1 MAVTSSN
8 DTGNRK
14 KVRWY
19 LKLRNK
25 YRLVILNEESFEEKL
40 SFKVSRLNAFVVIG
54 MLAIVLIFFTIYLIA
69 FTGLREYI
77 PGYSNASVQRN
88 LYELQLKADSI
99 ETALKSSNLYIE
111 NMKKILSG
119 DVPESGY
126 SNAETND
133 TTNHF
138 KYSNINIS
146 RSPEDSMLR
155 LQYEEENRYLLNNQV
170 ETLEKSA
177 VSLNKMNFFTPIK
190 GIVTNHFDASRQHFG
205 LDLAAPRNEAVKAAY
220 DGVVFFSEWTAETGN
235 VLAIQHP
242 ANVITVYK
250 HNSVLLRKQGAFVR
264 AGETISI
271 IGNSGELSTGP
282 HLHFEIWINGTAV
295 DPEKFMS
302 F

>member
-8 DTGNRK
+8 DTGNKK
-14 KVRWY
+14 KVPWY

-25 YRLVILNEESFEEKL
+25 YRLVLLNEESFEEKL
-40 SFKVSRLNAFVVIG
+40 SFKLSRLNAFVVIG

-99 ETALKSSNLYIE
+99 ETALKNKNLYIE
-111 NMKKILSG
+111 NMKQILSG
-119 DVPESGY
+119 EVPESTY
-126 SNAETND
+126 LNPVKAD
-133 TTNHF
+133 TTNRF
-138 KYSNINIS
+138 KYSNINLS
-146 RSPEDSMLR
+146 RSPEDSLLR
-155 LQYEEENRYLLNNQV
+155 VQYEEENRYLLNNQV
-170 ETLEKSA
+170 ETLDKSV

-190 GIVTNHFDASRQHFG
+190 GVVTNHFDASRQHFG
-205 LDLAAPRNEAVKAAY
+205 VDLAAPRNEAVKAAY

-271 IGNSGELSTGP
+271 IGNSGEFSSGP
-282 HLHFEIWINGTAV
+282 HLHFEIWINGTAA

>member
-1 MAVTSSN
+1 MAVTSLN
-8 DTGNRK
+8 DSGNKK
-14 KVRWY
+14 KVPWY

-25 YRLVILNEESFEEKL
+25 YRLVILNEDSFEEKL
-40 SFKVSRLNAFVVIG
+40 SFKLSRLNVFVISG

-77 PGYSNASVQRN
+77 PGSSNASVQRN

-99 ETALKSSNLYIE
+99 ETVLKSSNIYID
-111 NMKKILSG
+111 NMKMILN
-119 DVPESGY
+119 DEVPGTGF
-126 SNAETND
+126 SNAEPKD
-133 TTNHF
+133 TTSQFN
-138 KYSNINIS
+138 YSNINIS
-146 RSPEDSMLR
+146 RSPEDSLLR
-155 LQYEEENRYLLNNQV
+155 LQYEQENRYLLNNQV
-170 ETLEKSA
+170 ESVGKSA

-190 GIVTNHFDASRQHFG
+190 GIVTNHFDASKQHFG
-205 LDLAAPRNEAVKAAY
+205 VDLAAPRNEAVKAAY